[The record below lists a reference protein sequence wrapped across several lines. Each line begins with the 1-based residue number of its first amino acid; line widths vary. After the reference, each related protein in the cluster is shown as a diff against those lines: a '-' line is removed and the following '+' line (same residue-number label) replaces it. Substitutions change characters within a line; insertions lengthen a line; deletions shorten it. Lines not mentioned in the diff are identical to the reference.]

1 MAKIILKKE
10 TFTIE
15 DGNYEGIITDIIT
28 CSTGKIML
36 KIELSDDSNIVFMKS
51 YTPEQLGKYPIA
63 ALFISIDSD
72 DTDDLKDM
80 KVSFEVK
87 NEKSKKTGNNFC
99 NIKKIKNIG

>member
-15 DGNYEGIITDIIT
+15 DGNYEGIITDVIT
-28 CSTGKIML
+28 CFTGKIML

-51 YTPEQLGKYPIA
+51 YTPEQLGKYPMA
-63 ALFISIDSD
+63 SLFISIDSD

-87 NEKSKKTGNNFC
+87 KDRK
-99 NIKKIKNIG
+99 